1 MTESDAKIIIGS
13 LLHDI
18 GKVIYQDENESKTFG
33 QSGYDYLKNIVGVN
47 DQTILDC
54 VRYSDKK
61 ALKSAVSDICDS
73 VYITYMADSIAS
85 LKDKDEVDKEVDER
99 FKLHSPLR
107 PVFNILNNNCSDM
120 YYSPSVSNAKQEIN
134 YPVNEK
140 RDYSKDDY
148 SKISEVLKNNISHM
162 TYTNDYIS
170 LLLDC
175 LENTLSYIPASCDKK
190 EDSDISLYD
199 HLKMSAAYAS
209 CISKYVESNGFNL
222 KETLIDKYDDF
233 YKEDAFLLSALDISG
248 IQSFIYTIS
257 TKNALKTLRARSFY
271 LEVLMEHVIDEILDR
286 LGLSRTNLIYSGG
299 GHCYI
304 LLPNTGDSKLV
315 FDQSVKEVNE
325 WFLKQYGSSLY
336 IAGSYVECSA
346 DDLKNN
352 PKGSYSCIY
361 KELSADLATKKLRR
375 YDADQI
381 RYLNNQKRVDYSREC
396 SVCRNTGF
404 VDDEGVCP
412 RCRSLE
418 NFSKSVLFAE
428 AFVVMR
434 SDNVDG
440 VELPFGCVMVSADQ
454 SDARYYMTQSDYVRC
469 YCKNVLIPDGRNVI
483 KLWIGSY
490 TTSDTF
496 EEMAQKSR
504 GIKRIGVLR
513 ADVDNLGQAFV
524 FGFNNE
530 NNSDKYVTLSRTA
543 ALSRQLSMFFKYHIN
558 GILTNPESDIS
569 KTCEKTRN
577 ATIVYSGG
585 DDLFIVGAWNS
596 IMDLSIDLKNAFN
609 RFTEGTLTISGG
621 IGIYDPNYPISVIA
635 DEVAFMEGEA
645 KSIPGKNAIT
655 ILEDGEKHEITTDKC
670 IRRISDGSYSWDE
683 YCTKV
688 ISEKLLQL
696 QEFFDDN
703 PSYGNSFLYRILELI
718 RSQNEKIN
726 FARYV
731 YLLSRMEPEDTKDEK
746 GKELKERYT
755 VFRNNMIK
763 WVQNEDDR
771 RHLKTAITMYAYL
784 NRETEVKGE

>member
-18 GKVIYQDENESKTFG
+18 GKVIYQDENESKTLG

-85 LKDKDEVDKEVDER
+85 LKDKDEVDKEVDEM
-99 FKLHSPLR
+99 FKIHSPLR

-209 CISKYVESNGFNL
+209 CISKYVESNGYNL

-271 LEVLMEHVIDEILDR
+271 LEILMEHVIDEILDR

-325 WFLKQYGSSLY
+325 WFLNQYGSSLY

-361 KELSADLATKKLRR
+361 KELSANLATKKLRR

-381 RYLNNQKRVDYSREC
+381 RFLNNQNREDYSREC
-396 SVCRNTGF
+396 SVCRNTGI
-404 VDDEGVCP
+404 VDDEGVCA

-418 NFSKSVLFAE
+418 NFSKSVCNLDCFPVKDSGKLKYYEYALSLD
-428 AFVVMR
+428 VKR
-434 SDNVDG
+434 KRG
-440 VELPFGCVMVSADQ
+440 ELG
-454 SDARYYMTQSDYVRC
+454 DY
-469 YCKNVLIPDGRNVI
+469 I
-483 KLWIGSY
+483 
-490 TTSDTF
+490 
-496 EEMAQKSR
+496 R
-504 GIKRIGVLR
+504 GITPLVLELFRIILKDRYKIDVYEYCSVQNVGKDKKSGSNRIYKWDEKKLKDTKVLEMLNKRYPG
-513 ADVDNLGQAFV
+513 
-524 FGFNNE
+524 GFRCDFLK
-530 NNSDKYVTLSRTA
+530 SDHLCHLIQQQDDIK
-543 ALSRQLSMFFKYHIN
+543 
-558 GILTNPESDIS
+558 PETSSDIG
-569 KTCEKTRN
+569 KLREIEFDIRN
-577 ATIVYSGG
+577 AAAHEMIRIDEDFIKTNTSSKSDSKEIFSLIKKCMVFAGVSKS
-585 DDLFIVGAWNS
+585 DDAW
-596 IMDLSIDLKNAFN
+596 D
-609 RFTEGTLTISGG
+609 T
-621 IGIYDPNYPISVIA
+621 Y
-635 DEVAFMEGEA
+635 
-645 KSIPGKNAIT
+645 
-655 ILEDGEKHEITTDKC
+655 EKMNDMI
-670 IRRISDGSYSWDE
+670 IQRI
-683 YCTKV
+683 
-688 ISEKLLQL
+688 
-696 QEFFDDN
+696 
-703 PSYGNSFLYRILELI
+703 
-718 RSQNEKIN
+718 
-726 FARYV
+726 
-731 YLLSRMEPEDTKDEK
+731 
-746 GKELKERYT
+746 
-755 VFRNNMIK
+755 
-763 WVQNEDDR
+763 
-771 RHLKTAITMYAYL
+771 
-784 NRETEVKGE
+784 